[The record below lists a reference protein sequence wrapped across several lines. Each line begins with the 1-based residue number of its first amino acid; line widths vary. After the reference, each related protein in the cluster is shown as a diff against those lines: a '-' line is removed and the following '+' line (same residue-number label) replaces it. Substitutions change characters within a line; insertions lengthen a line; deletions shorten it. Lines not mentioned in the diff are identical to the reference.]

1 MEGRGRVGRREG
13 LPGKRTCGGPS
24 AWTDLVSGGGGEGQ
38 GTEEGARG
46 EKGAGGE
53 EGLRYPPGPAPIP
66 DHLLSNS
73 ANELPSR
80 RGDGEIRGG
89 EPLVSKHQDR
99 R

>member
-1 MEGRGRVGRREG
+1 MGGRREG

-24 AWTDLVSGGGGEGQ
+24 AWTDLAGGGGREGQAMGGGRGQ

-46 EKGAGGE
+46 EELLG
-53 EGLRYPPGPAPIP
+53 YPPGPAPIP